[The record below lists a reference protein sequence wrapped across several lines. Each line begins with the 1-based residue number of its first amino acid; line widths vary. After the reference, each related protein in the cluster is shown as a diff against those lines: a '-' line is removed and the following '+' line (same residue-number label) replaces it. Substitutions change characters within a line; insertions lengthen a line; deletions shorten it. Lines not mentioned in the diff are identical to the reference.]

1 MKALKHLNKY
11 LWKYKFHLFFGI
23 VFITISNFFAL
34 YPAVVIR
41 QSIDMVIESIARLNL
56 FRGTEAYQSVYQ
68 DLLKALS
75 IFAAII
81 FGMAILKGV
90 FMFFMRQTI
99 IVMSRHIEYDL
110 KNEIYEHYQKLQP
123 SFFKLNSTGDLM
135 NRISEDVSR
144 VRMYVGPAIMYLI
157 NLTILIALVIYSML
171 NASVTLTLFVLLP
184 LPILAISVYLI
195 NNYILKKSELVQQ
208 QLSRITTFVQETFSG
223 IRILKSYNRLAFF
236 GEEFS
241 KEAQTYNQR
250 NISLITYNAIS
261 LPIIMGLIGLS
272 TLLTVYV
279 GGFQI
284 ANGEVSPGIIA
295 EFIIYINML
304 TWPVASI
311 GFVASM
317 IQRAAASQKRI
328 NEMLQ
333 TEPEIKNNTA
343 SPATFQGKITFKNVS
358 LVYPDT
364 QIQALK
370 DVSFEILPGKT
381 LAILGKTGSGKSSII
396 QMVNRFYDASHG
408 EVLIDDVNIK
418 DHHLSNL
425 RDNIGYVPQE
435 VFLFSDTIYNNIIF
449 GLNANDFSEEELV
462 QKVHQAAKDA
472 HIYDNIMDLPKQFQT
487 KLGERGVTL
496 SGGQKQRISI
506 ARAII
511 KNPQILLFD
520 DCLSAVDA
528 ETEEIILTNLLRI
541 MKDKTTI
548 LVTHRISAAKNAD
561 KIIVLDDGKAV
572 EEGTHEDLLLKKGFY
587 FELYQQ
593 QNKMKEK
600 QANH

>member
-11 LWKYKFHLFFGI
+11 LWKYKYHLFLGI

-34 YPAVVIR
+34 YPAVIIR

-56 FRGTEAYQSVYQ
+56 FRGSSTYDVVYQ

-75 IFAAII
+75 FFAIII

-157 NLTILIALVIYSML
+157 NLSILIVLVIYAML
-171 NASVTLTLFVLLP
+171 NASVTLTMFVLLP
-184 LPILAISVYLI
+184 LPVLAISVYLV

-223 IRILKSYNRLAFF
+223 IRILKSYNRLTFF
-236 GEEFS
+236 GNEFAD
-241 KEAQTYNQR
+241 EAQEYNQR
-250 NISLITYNAIS
+250 NISLIAYNAAFM
-261 LPIIMGLIGLS
+261 PIIMGLIGLS

-284 ANGEVSPGIIA
+284 ANGEISPGIIA

-311 GFVASM
+311 GWVVSM

-328 NEMLQ
+328 NEMLN
-333 TEPEIKNNTA
+333 THPEIVNDTA
-343 SPATFQGKITFKNVS
+343 TPANIKGKVNFKHVS
-358 LVYPDT
+358 LTYLDT
-364 QIQALK
+364 NITALK
-370 DVSFEILPGKT
+370 DVTFEILPGKT
-381 LAILGKTGSGKSSII
+381 MAILGKTGSGKSSIV
-396 QMVNRFYDASHG
+396 QMVNRFYDATEG
-408 EVLIDDVNIK
+408 EVSIDDVNIK
-418 DHHLSNL
+418 QLNLSHLRN
-425 RDNIGYVPQE
+425 NIGYVPQE
-435 VFLFSDTIYNNIIF
+435 VFLYSDTIFNNIIF
-449 GLNANDFSEEELV
+449 GLDTSLFTEEELKE
-462 QKVHQAAKDA
+462 KVYQAAKDA
-472 HIYDNIMDLPKQFQT
+472 HIYDNIMDLPLQFDT

-511 KNPQILLFD
+511 KSPQILVFD

-541 MKDKTTI
+541 MHQKTTI
-548 LVTHRISAAKNAD
+548 LVTHRISAAKHAD
-561 KIIVLDDGKAV
+561 KILVLDDGYAI
-572 EEGTHEDLLLKKGFY
+572 EEGTHESLLMEKGFY
-587 FELYQQ
+587 FDLYKQ
-593 QNKMKEK
+593 QNKMKEIAEK
-600 QANH
+600 D